1 MEKIKIKMNTK
12 LIQQVMLKKDIRMK
26 TVKFVEVQGQGIL
39 LTRGDF
45 IQSK

>member
-1 MEKIKIKMNTK
+1 MGKIKIKINTK
-12 LIQQVMLKKDIRMK
+12 LLQVMKKKDIRMK